1 MSEPLRVA
9 MVMPPTIIGDPKAV
23 VATWTT
29 LTRTIAE
36 VHAIADVA
44 FHVVGRHDSGP
55 YQWVDGPDSYSFLAG
70 DGQLGQ
76 AIALARPDV
85 VHVHG
90 LTHARQRLAMQ
101 SWMATTL
108 GARGLPPIVLQHHGE
123 PVPSWRTWRLAT
135 CSVRGWPVH

>member
-29 LTRTIAE
+29 LTRTLAE
-36 VHAIADVA
+36 VHAVADVA
-44 FHVVGRHDSGP
+44 FHVFGRHDSGP
-55 YQWVDGPDSYSFLAG
+55 YQWVDGPDVYSFVAS
-70 DGQLGQ
+70 DRQLGG

-90 LTHARQRLAMQ
+90 LTH
-101 SWMATTL
+101 
-108 GARGLPPIVLQHHGE
+108 
-123 PVPSWRTWRLAT
+123 
-135 CSVRGWPVH
+135 